1 MKYEIC
7 LSNGILEMYH
17 KEYFEKYPK
26 RHVQPLKSPFPPS
39 LNRFTAMKRI
49 VQNSEKQKYKEF
61 AIWLAS
67 YYKIANLNLDR
78 NITITYSFYF
88 KDHRRRDVDN
98 TILVSKFFNDGFV
111 ASKVMVDDDGE
122 RVRLVFDIFK
132 YDKNNP
138 RCVMVIDDGM
148 GDG

>member
-7 LSNGILEMYH
+7 LNNEVLDLYH
-17 KEYFEKYPK
+17 KEYFKKYPK
-26 RHVQPLKSPFPPS
+26 RHVPPLKSPFPPS
-39 LNRFTAMKRI
+39 LNRFTAMTRI
-49 VQNSEKQKYKEF
+49 AQNSEKQKYKEF
-61 AIWLAS
+61 GIWLAS
-67 YYKIANLNLDR
+67 YYKIANLNLEN

-98 TILVSKFFNDGFV
+98 TMLTPKFLNDALVE
-111 ASKVMVDDDGE
+111 SKVMVDDNGE
-122 RVRLVFDIFK
+122 RVRLVFDIFR

-148 GDG
+148 GEE